1 MFNGII
7 NIWNVSIRAMGE
19 LSIPILDNIVYKGT
33 MFITT
38 GIMKSPNI
46 MLIMRFLPINSNLA
60 NAYPPR
66 ALTTTL
72 KAGTPNANY
81 KTIDQTTYKTRIS

>member
-1 MFNGII
+1 M
-7 NIWNVSIRAMGE
+7 SIRDIGE
-19 LSIPILDNIVYKGT
+19 LSMPILDNILYNGI

-38 GIMKSPNI
+38 GIMKSPNM
-46 MLIMRFLPINSNLA
+46 MLIITFFPLNSNLA

-72 KAGTPNANY
+72 NAVLPTLTTKLLIKLRTRLGSVNT
-81 KTIDQTTYKTRIS
+81 KT